1 MYCYKCGAVID
12 DNARVCPKCGCP
24 QSSHSEGSADS
35 APCYDASYKTGG
47 NGKSPIYKKW
57 WFWVLALVIAANVIT
72 EIPEAMRER
81 NQREAAQVIAERNKQ
96 PQAQAPVEE
105 DDGYTEEEQAE
116 AAREYY
122 EKIGYDPTQEPEL
135 PEVEDDGI
143 SVIEP
148 AVSNSANGYSGSG
161 DDYFEITPLDELWYM
176 EITGNASSNHFAV
189 KGYDASG
196 GYAEL
201 FVNTTEPYSGSV
213 FELEQS
219 TRMLEITASGDWT
232 VRLKPLSGAPVL
244 TANEVYSGSGDAVL
258 LVPVGCTS
266 AKITG
271 NGGSNHFAVK
281 GYGDYYDLLVNTT
294 DPYNGTVRLE
304 RNTVVLTVTA
314 EGGWQIT
321 VS

>member
-1 MYCYKCGAVID
+1 MYCHKCGAEVGNED
-12 DNARVCPKCGCP
+12 LFCPKCGCRLEP
-24 QSSHSEGSADS
+24 QTQGGEDNAVCY
-35 APCYDASYKTGG
+35 APGYK
-47 NGKSPIYKKW
+47 KAPQPKKPVYKKW
-57 WFWVLALVIAANVIT
+57 WFWVLALIVAGNAINGASEAA
-72 EIPEAMRER
+72 RER
-81 NQREAAQVIAERNKQ
+81 NQREAARVIAGRNQQ
-96 PQAQAPVEE
+96 PQVQTPVE
-105 DDGYTEEEQAE
+105 DDAGYTEEEQAE

-122 EKIGYDPTQEPEL
+122 EKIGYDPTQEPES
-135 PEVEDDGI
+135 PDVEDDGI

-148 AVSNSANGYSGSG
+148 VVANIANGYSGSG

-196 GYAEL
+196 GYAKL
-201 FVNTTEPYSGSV
+201 FVNTTDPYSGSV

-219 TRMLEITASGDWT
+219 TRILEITASGDWT

-258 LVPVGCTS
+258 LVPAGCTS

>member
-24 QSSHSEGSADS
+24 QSRYSEGSADS
-35 APCYDASYKTGG
+35 APCYDVRYKTGG
-47 NGKSPIYKKW
+47 NGKRPIYKKW
-57 WFWVLALVIAANVIT
+57 WFWVLVLVIAANVIT

-105 DDGYTEEEQAE
+105 DEGYTEEEQAE

-176 EITGNASSNHFAV
+176 EITGNATSNHFAV

-219 TRMLEITASGDWT
+219 TRMLEVTASGDWA

-244 TANEVYSGSGDAVL
+244 TANEVYSGAGDAVL

-294 DPYNGTVRLE
+294 DPYNGTVRLD

>member
-24 QSSHSEGSADS
+24 QSSRSEDS
-35 APCYDASYKTGG
+35 APCYDTSFKTGS
-47 NGKSPIYKKW
+47 NRKRPIYKKW
-57 WFWVLALVIAANVIT
+57 WFWVLALVIASNVIT
-72 EIPEAMRER
+72 RIPEAARER
-81 NQREAAQVIAERNKQ
+81 DQREAAQVIAERNKQ
-96 PQAQAPVEE
+96 PQGKAPVEE
-105 DDGYTEEEQAE
+105 DQGYTEEEQAE

-122 EKIGYDPTQEPEL
+122 EKIGYDPTQKPEPA
-135 PEVEDDGI
+135 EVEDDGV

-148 AVSNSANGYSGSG
+148 VVSNSANGYSGNG
-161 DDYFEITPLDELWYM
+161 DDYFEIAPLDELWYM
-176 EITGNASSNHFAV
+176 EITGNASGNHFAV

-219 TRMLEITASGDWT
+219 TRMLEITSSGDWT
-232 VRLKPLSGAPVL
+232 VRLKPLSSAPVL

-258 LVPVGCTS
+258 LVPADCTS

-271 NGGSNHFAVK
+271 NGGSHHFAVK

-304 RNTVVLTVTA
+304 RNTVVMTVTA